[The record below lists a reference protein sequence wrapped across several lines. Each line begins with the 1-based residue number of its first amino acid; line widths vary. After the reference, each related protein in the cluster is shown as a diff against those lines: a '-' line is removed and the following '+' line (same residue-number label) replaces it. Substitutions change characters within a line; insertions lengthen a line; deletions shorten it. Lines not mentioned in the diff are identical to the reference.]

1 MRMSS
6 VSGPG
11 RKLRRYSLME
21 RRSFPWVYA
30 FLFPTLLLFA
40 VFYVEPILQTFLTSF
55 AKFNGYTSPEWSFDV
70 SNLGGTIFRNYSKLF
85 SMSSFSPAL
94 RNLFWWSLIA
104 MTLHVGVGTAV
115 GFLLYQKLKGWKFV
129 RIIFMVPNVISGA
142 AWAMI
147 YRFMFNDDIG
157 VINNMLRSLNPDL
170 HIQWFYSSPAAFWAI
185 TFTWVFYA
193 VIVALV
199 VLGDLMAVPASLHE
213 ACEIDG
219 ANGFQKLIHI
229 DLPLCRNAIGT
240 SILLSVTSRIAMY
253 ENIALT
259 SRGGPGNDTYGLALI
274 LTKSITD
281 FNYGLANATAMLMFV
296 FGIVTMQIINKVF
309 RMNDSVY

>member
-1 MRMSS
+1 MNTTNPARIK
-6 VSGPG
+6 GG
-11 RKLRRYSLME
+11 KYTLLE
-21 RRSFPWVYA
+21 KRSFPWIYA

-40 VFYVEPILQTFLTSF
+40 VFYVEPIVQTFVTSF
-55 AKFNGYTSPEWSFDV
+55 AKFNGYTSPEWSLDF
-70 SNLGGTIFRNYSKLF
+70 SNLGGTIFRNYTRLF
-85 SMSSFSPAL
+85 TMNSFGPAL

-104 MTLHVGVGTAV
+104 MTAHVGIGTAV
-115 GFLLYQKLKGWKFV
+115 GVLLYNKLKGWKFV
-129 RIIFMVPNVISGA
+129 RIVFMVPNVISGA

-157 VINNMLRSLNPDL
+157 VINNMIRAVDPEF
-170 HIQWFYSSPAAFWAI
+170 HVQWFYSSPAAFWAI

-199 VLGDLMAVPASLHE
+199 VMGDLMAIPVSLHE

-240 SILLSVTSRIAMY
+240 SVLLSVTSRIAMY

-281 FNYGLANATAMLMFV
+281 FNYGLANATAMLMFI
-296 FGIVTMQIINKVF
+296 FGIAVMQIINKVF